1 MFRLYGPLLL
11 VATVVQS
18 SHFYTSP
25 LLGLS
30 NPPAGV
36 ECVDNVCKIVPT
48 SDTIKAEVID
58 LESKILKEWKAA
70 GTAEPSNDSSITSDP
85 SSPVVDEQ
93 TSDVATE
100 PLSESA
106 ESEAE
111 PTESEVKVSELVK
124 MGFDAGDAKIALKKA
139 NYEVS
144 AAASILEADEEEKED
159 VLKKVTEL
167 GETIQPRYTFCGCV
181 CQYAEYI

>member
-18 SHFYTSP
+18 SHFHLSP

-36 ECVDNVCKIVPT
+36 ECIDNVCKIVPT

-70 GTAEPSNDSSITSDP
+70 GTAEPSTDISPASVP
-85 SSPVVDEQ
+85 SSTDVNDQ
-93 TSDVATE
+93 TSDVVAET
-100 PLSESA
+100 LLESA
-106 ESEAE
+106 ETESE

-124 MGFDAGDAKIALKKA
+124 MGFDAGDATIALRH
-139 NYEVS
+139 
-144 AAASILEADEEEKED
+144 
-159 VLKKVTEL
+159 
-167 GETIQPRYTFCGCV
+167 PF
-181 CQYAEYI
+181 

>member
-1 MFRLYGPLLL
+1 MFRICGPLLL

-18 SHFYTSP
+18 SHFHLSP

-70 GTAEPSNDSSITSDP
+70 GTAEPSTDSSTASVA
-85 SSPVVDEQ
+85 SSTVVDDQ
-93 TSDVATE
+93 TNAAVAE
-100 PLSESA
+100 PSSESA
-106 ESEAE
+106 ETESE

-124 MGFDAGDAKIALKKA
+124 MGFDAGDAKVALKKA

-159 VLKKVTEL
+159 ILKKVTEI
-167 GETIQPRYTFCGCV
+167 GEMIQPRDTF
-181 CQYAEYI
+181 

>member
-1 MFRLYGPLLL
+1 MFRIYGPLLL

-18 SHFYTSP
+18 SHFHLSP

-70 GTAEPSNDSSITSDP
+70 GTAEPSTDSSTSSVA
-85 SSPVVDEQ
+85 SSTVVDDQ
-93 TSDVATE
+93 TNAAVAE
-100 PLSESA
+100 PSSESA
-106 ESEAE
+106 ETESE

-124 MGFDAGDAKIALKKA
+124 MGFDAGDAKVALKKA

-159 VLKKVTEL
+159 ILKKVTEI
-167 GETIQPRYTFCGCV
+167 GEMIQPRDTF
-181 CQYAEYI
+181 

>member
-18 SHFYTSP
+18 SHFHTFP
-25 LLGLS
+25 LFGLS

-70 GTAEPSNDSSITSDP
+70 GTAEPTTESSTASIP
-85 SSPVVDEQ
+85 SSSVVVDQ
-93 TSDVATE
+93 TNDAAIE
-100 PLSESA
+100 PLLETAGS
-106 ESEAE
+106 ESEA
-111 PTESEVKVSELVK
+111 TESEVKVSELVK
-124 MGFDAGDAKIALKKA
+124 MGFDAGDAKIALKKG
-139 NYEVS
+139 NNEVS

-167 GETIQPRYTFCGCV
+167 GETKQLPDTF
-181 CQYAEYI
+181 

>member
-1 MFRLYGPLLL
+1 MFRIYGPLLL

-18 SHFYTSP
+18 SHFHLSP

-70 GTAEPSNDSSITSDP
+70 GTAEPSTDSSTASVA
-85 SSPVVDEQ
+85 SSTVVDDQ
-93 TSDVATE
+93 TEAAVAE
-100 PLSESA
+100 PTSESA
-106 ESEAE
+106 ETESE

-124 MGFDAGDAKIALKKA
+124 MGFDAEDAKIALKKA

-159 VLKKVTEL
+159 ILKKVTEL
-167 GETIQPRYTFCGCV
+167 GEIIQPKDTV
-181 CQYAEYI
+181 

>member
-1 MFRLYGPLLL
+1 MFRIYGPLLL

-18 SHFYTSP
+18 SHFHLSP

-70 GTAEPSNDSSITSDP
+70 GTAEPSTDSSTASVA
-85 SSPVVDEQ
+85 SSTVVDDQ
-93 TSDVATE
+93 TNAAVAE
-100 PLSESA
+100 PSSESA
-106 ESEAE
+106 ETESE

-124 MGFDAGDAKIALKKA
+124 MGFDAGDAKVALKKA

-159 VLKKVTEL
+159 ILKKVTEI
-167 GETIQPRYTFCGCV
+167 GEMIQPRDTF
-181 CQYAEYI
+181 

>member
-1 MFRLYGPLLL
+1 MFRIYGPLLL

-18 SHFYTSP
+18 SHFHLSP

-70 GTAEPSNDSSITSDP
+70 GTAEPSTDSSTASVA
-85 SSPVVDEQ
+85 SSTVVDDQ
-93 TSDVATE
+93 TNAAVAE
-100 PLSESA
+100 PSSESA
-106 ESEAE
+106 ETESE

-124 MGFDAGDAKIALKKA
+124 MGFDAGDAKVALKKA

-159 VLKKVTEL
+159 ILKKVTEI
-167 GETIQPRYTFCGCV
+167 G
-181 CQYAEYI
+181 

>member
-1 MFRLYGPLLL
+1 MFRLCAPLLL
-11 VATVVQS
+11 VATAVQS
-18 SHFYTSP
+18 SHFYPSP

-30 NPPAGV
+30 IPPAGV
-36 ECVDNVCKIVPT
+36 ECVDNVCKIAPT

-70 GTAEPSNDSSITSDP
+70 GSAEPSADSSAASVI
-85 SSPVVDEQ
+85 SSPIVDDQ
-93 TSDVATE
+93 NSDVTSE

-106 ESEAE
+106 KSELE
-111 PTESEVKVSELVK
+111 PTESDVKVNELVK

-139 NYEVS
+139 DYEVS

-167 GETIQPRYTFCGCV
+167 GEKIKP
-181 CQYAEYI
+181 

>member
-1 MFRLYGPLLL
+1 MFRIYGPLLL

-18 SHFYTSP
+18 SHFHISP

-70 GTAEPSNDSSITSDP
+70 GTAEPSTDSSTASVA
-85 SSPVVDEQ
+85 SSTVVDDQ
-93 TSDVATE
+93 TSAAVAE
-100 PLSESA
+100 PSSESA
-106 ESEAE
+106 ETESE

-159 VLKKVTEL
+159 ILKKVTEI
-167 GETIQPRYTFCGCV
+167 GEMIQPRDTF
-181 CQYAEYI
+181 